1 MELGGDPITW
11 GPMTTPA
18 TPATTENK
26 RFSVPA
32 GFYWAV
38 RSVHAG
44 APLFVGLG
52 NLESLMLGRRIAG
65 MRVDR
70 PVYICGLPRAGTTIS
85 LQMLSEHPDVTTH
98 KYADFLMPYAPYA
111 WNWIFPRVPVDA
123 MRKPVPRI
131 HRDRIQVTRDSAE
144 MGEEILWE
152 RFFPHIHDE
161 SQRSV
166 LDANTSNPAF
176 ERFYTEHLKKLLLS
190 RGRKRYASKAIMCV
204 VRMQYLRR
212 LFPDA
217 RFLLYVRNPVDHVAS
232 LLKQDR
238 IWDEIDREDP
248 RQIEIIELTGH
259 HEFGER
265 QIMANVGNPDVLK
278 EIHMLRNQGRSARA
292 RARYW
297 SYVYDFVLNQL
308 ASDPDLAKAV
318 CVVRYEDLCG
328 DSAATI
334 DRIITH
340 MELDPAPFAQTR
352 AAYTEKLSL
361 PDYYKPKFNTQ
372 ELADIVEVTDG
383 VAKRFGYDVAAI
395 ADRARPTPETS
406 PA

>member
-1 MELGGDPITW
+1 MASNQ
-11 GPMTTPA
+11 TTP
-18 TPATTENK
+18 NQ

-38 RSVHAG
+38 RGVHAG

-52 NLESLMLGRRIAG
+52 NLESQVLGKR
-65 MRVDR
+65 MRDVKVDR

-111 WNWIFPRVPVDA
+111 WNWLFPKVPVDA

-152 RFFPHIHDE
+152 RFFPYIHNE
-161 SQRSV
+161 ERVSV
-166 LDANTSNPAF
+166 LDRGTTNPSF
-176 ERFYTEHLKKLLLS
+176 ERFYTEHLQKLLLS
-190 RGRKRYASKAIMCV
+190 RKRPRYASKAIMCV
-204 VRMQYLRR
+204 IRMQYLQRM
-212 LFPDA
+212 FPDA

-238 IWDEIDREDP
+238 IWDELDRDDP

-265 QIMANVGNPDVLK
+265 QIMANLGDSRVLD
-278 EIHMLRNQGRSARA
+278 EIHQLRDAGRTARA

-297 SYVYDFVLNQL
+297 SYMYDFVLNQM
-308 ASDPDLAKAV
+308 ASDPKLAKAV
-318 CVVRYEDLCG
+318 TIVRYEDLCG
-328 DSAATI
+328 DSGPTI
-334 DRIITH
+334 DRILTH
-340 MELDPAPFAQTR
+340 TELDADKFA
-352 AAYTEKLSL
+352 AARETYTQKLSL
-361 PDYYKPKFNTQ
+361 PDYYKPKFNAD
-372 ELADIVEVTDG
+372 ELNDIVEVTDAT
-383 VAKRFGYDVAAI
+383 AKQFGYDVAAI
-395 ADRARPTPETS
+395 ANRAAIPAETS

>member
-1 MELGGDPITW
+1 
-11 GPMTTPA
+11 MTAPA
-18 TPATTENK
+18 STEK
-26 RFSVPA
+26 QRFSVPA

-52 NLESLMLGRRIAG
+52 NLESRVLAGRLANV
-65 MRVDR
+65 RVDR
-70 PVYICGLPRAGTTIS
+70 PIYICGLPRAGTTIS
-85 LQMLSEHPDVTTH
+85 LQMLSEHPDITTH
-98 KYADFLMPYAPYA
+98 KYADFLMPYMPYA
-111 WNWIFPRVPVDA
+111 WNWLFPKVPVDA

-152 RFFPHIHDE
+152 RFFPYIHDE
-161 SQRSV
+161 SKRSV
-166 LDANTSNPAF
+166 LDANTTNPAF
-176 ERFYTEHLKKLLLS
+176 ERFYDEHVKKLLLS
-190 RGRKRYASKAIMCV
+190 RGRPRYASKAIMCV
-204 VRMQYLRR
+204 IRMQYILKM
-212 LFPDA
+212 FPDA

-248 RQIEIIELTGH
+248 RQIEIIEMTGH
-259 HEFGER
+259 HEFGVR
-265 QIMANVGNPDVLK
+265 QIMANVGDAGVLK
-278 EIHMLRNQGRSARA
+278 EIHDLRNAGRTVRA

-297 SYVYDFVLNQL
+297 SYMYEFVLNQI
-308 ASDPDLAKAV
+308 ASDPNLAKAV

-328 DSAATI
+328 ESSETI
-334 DRIITH
+334 DRILQHT
-340 MELDPAPFAQTR
+340 ELPPEPFAATK
-352 AAYTEKLSL
+352 AAYNEKLSL
-361 PDYYKPKFNTQ
+361 PDYYRPKFDTG

-395 ADRARPTPETS
+395 ADRAKPAPETS

>member
-1 MELGGDPITW
+1 MPD
-11 GPMTTPA
+11 PA
-18 TPATTENK
+18 TQNQ

-38 RSVHAG
+38 RGVHAG
-44 APLFVGLG
+44 APLFVGVG
-52 NLESLMLGRRIAG
+52 NLESRMLAHRLAG
-65 MRVDR
+65 VRVDR

-111 WNWIFPRVPVDA
+111 WNWLFPKIPVDA

-152 RFFPHIHDE
+152 HFFPHIHDE
-161 SQRSV
+161 AQISV

-176 ERFYTEHLKKLLLS
+176 ERFYKEHLQKLLLS
-190 RGRKRYASKAIMCV
+190 RGRARYASKAIMCV
-204 VRMQYLRR
+204 IRMQYLRR
-212 LFPDA
+212 MFPDA
-217 RFLLYVRNPVDHVAS
+217 RFLLYVRNPIDHVAS

-238 IWDEIDREDP
+238 IWDELDRDDP

-259 HEFGER
+259 HEFGSR
-265 QIMANVGNPDVLK
+265 QIMANVGDAGVLR
-278 EIHMLRNQGRSARA
+278 EIHQLRNEGRTARA

-297 SYVYDFVLNQL
+297 SYMYDFVLNQL
-308 ASDPDLAKAV
+308 ASDPDLARAV
-318 CVVRYEDLCG
+318 CIVRYEDLCG
-328 DSAATI
+328 DSAETI
-334 DRIITH
+334 DRILQHT
-340 MELDPAPFAQTR
+340 ELTPEPFAAIRT
-352 AAYTEKLSL
+352 AYTEKLSL
-361 PDYYKPKFNTQ
+361 PDYYRPKFDAR
-372 ELADIVEVTDG
+372 ELADIVDVTG
-383 VAKRFGYDVAAI
+383 NVASRFGYDVAAI
-395 ADRARPTPETS
+395 ADRAAAANEAKS

>member
-1 MELGGDPITW
+1 
-11 GPMTTPA
+11 MTASAP
-18 TPATTENK
+18 TTEK
-26 RFSVPA
+26 QRFSVPA

-38 RSVHAG
+38 RGVHAG

-52 NLESLMLGRRIAG
+52 NLESRMLAGRLANV
-65 MRVDR
+65 RVDR

-152 RFFPHIHDE
+152 HFFPHIHDE
-161 SQRSV
+161 SERSV
-166 LDANTSNPAF
+166 LDGDTSNPAF
-176 ERFYTEHLKKLLLS
+176 ERFYSEHLRKLLLS
-190 RGRKRYASKAIMCV
+190 RGRPRYFSKAIMCV
-204 VRMQYLRR
+204 IRMQYLLRM
-212 LFPDA
+212 FPDA

-259 HEFGER
+259 HEFGCR
-265 QIMANVGNPDVLK
+265 QIMANVGDPAVLK
-278 EIHMLRNQGRSARA
+278 EIHDLRDAGRIARA

-297 SYVYDFVLNQL
+297 SYVYDFVLKQI

-318 CVVRYEDLCG
+318 CIVRYEDLCS
-328 DSAATI
+328 DSGETI
-334 DRIITH
+334 DRIVRHT
-340 MELDPAPFAQTR
+340 ELSPEPFAATR

-361 PDYYKPKFNTQ
+361 PDYYRPKFDAS
-372 ELADIVEVTDG
+372 ELADIVEVTDA
-383 VAKRFGYDVAAI
+383 VARRFDYDVAAI
-395 ADRARPTPETS
+395 ADRAKPAQETS

>member
-1 MELGGDPITW
+1 MPD
-11 GPMTTPA
+11 PA
-18 TPATTENK
+18 TQNQ

-38 RSVHAG
+38 RGVHAG
-44 APLFVGLG
+44 APLFVGVG
-52 NLESLMLGRRIAG
+52 NLESRMLAHRLAG
-65 MRVDR
+65 VRVDR

-111 WNWIFPRVPVDA
+111 WNWLFPKIPVDA

-152 RFFPHIHDE
+152 HFFPHIHDE
-161 SQRSV
+161 AQISV

-176 ERFYTEHLKKLLLS
+176 ERFYKEHLQKLLLS
-190 RGRKRYASKAIMCV
+190 RGRARYASKAIMCV
-204 VRMQYLRR
+204 IRMQYLRR
-212 LFPDA
+212 MFPDA
-217 RFLLYVRNPVDHVAS
+217 RFLLYVRNPIDHVAS

-238 IWDEIDREDP
+238 IWDELDRDDP

-259 HEFGER
+259 HEFGSR
-265 QIMANVGNPDVLK
+265 QIMANVGDAGVLR
-278 EIHMLRNQGRSARA
+278 EIHQLRNEGRTARA

-297 SYVYDFVLNQL
+297 SYMYDFVLKQL
-308 ASDPDLAKAV
+308 ASDPDLARAV
-318 CVVRYEDLCG
+318 CIVRYEDLCG
-328 DSAATI
+328 DSAETI
-334 DRIITH
+334 DRILQHT
-340 MELDPAPFAQTR
+340 ELIPEPFAATR
-352 AAYTEKLSL
+352 TAYTEKLSL
-361 PDYYKPKFNTQ
+361 PDYYRPKFDAR
-372 ELADIVEVTDG
+372 ELADIVDVTG
-383 VAKRFGYDVAAI
+383 NVASRFGYDVAAI
-395 ADRARPTPETS
+395 ADRAAAANEAKS

>member
-1 MELGGDPITW
+1 M
-11 GPMTTPA
+11 
-18 TPATTENK
+18 
-26 RFSVPA
+26 PA

-38 RSVHAG
+38 RGVHAG

-52 NLESLMLGRRIAG
+52 NLESAMLARRIAG
-65 MRVDR
+65 VRVDR

-111 WNWIFPRVPVDA
+111 WNWLFPKVPIDA

-152 RFFPHIHDE
+152 RFFPFIHDE

-166 LDANTSNPAF
+166 LDRNTSNPAF
-176 ERFYTEHLKKLLLS
+176 ERFYSEHLKKLLLS
-190 RGRKRYASKAIMCV
+190 RQRPRYASKAIMCV
-204 VRMQYLRR
+204 IRMQYLLRM
-212 LFPDA
+212 FPDA
-217 RFLLYVRNPVDHVAS
+217 RFLLYVRNPIDHVAS

-248 RQIEIIELTGH
+248 RQIEIIEMTGH

-265 QIMANVGNPDVLK
+265 QIMANLGDAATLGQ
-278 EIHMLRNQGRSARA
+278 IHELRAAGRTARA

-297 SYVYDFVLNQL
+297 SYVYDFVLKQIE
-308 ASDPDLAKAV
+308 SDPNLEKAV
-318 CVVRYEDLCG
+318 CIVRYEDLCG
-328 DSAATI
+328 DSADTI
-334 DRIITH
+334 DRILRHT
-340 MELDPAPFAQTR
+340 ELAPEPFAATR
-352 AAYTEKLSL
+352 AQYNEKLSL
-361 PDYYKPKFNTQ
+361 PDYYRPKFDDR

-383 VAKRFGYDVAAI
+383 VAARFGYDVTAI
-395 ADRARPTPETS
+395 ANRVKPAAETS

>member
-1 MELGGDPITW
+1 MAKDQSQTQ
-11 GPMTTPA
+11 
-18 TPATTENK
+18 

-38 RSVHAG
+38 RGVHTG

-52 NLESLMLGRRIAG
+52 NLESKVLGRRIRNVAL
-65 MRVDR
+65 DR

-98 KYADFLMPYAPYA
+98 KYADFLMPYTPYA
-111 WNWIFPRVPVDA
+111 WNWLFPKVPVNA

-152 RFFPHIHDE
+152 RFFPFIHDE
-161 SQRSV
+161 SRVSL

-176 ERFYTEHLKKLLLS
+176 ERFYREHIAKLLLS
-190 RGRKRYASKAIMCV
+190 RKRPRYVSKAIMCV
-204 VRMQYLRR
+204 IRMQYLRKII
-212 LFPDA
+212 PSA
-217 RFLLYVRNPVDHVAS
+217 RFLLYVRNPIDHVAS

-238 IWDEIDREDP
+238 IWDELDRDDP
-248 RQIEIIELTGH
+248 RQIEIIEMTGH
-259 HEFGER
+259 HEFGQR
-265 QIMANVGNPDVLK
+265 QIMANLGDPSVLR
-278 EIHMLRNQGRSARA
+278 EIHELRDSGRTVRA

-297 SYVYDFVLNQL
+297 AYVYDFVLKQI
-308 ASDPDLAKAV
+308 ASDPDLASAV

-328 DSAATI
+328 NSLETI
-334 DRIITH
+334 DRIVAH
-340 MELDPAPFAQTR
+340 AQLAPETFASVR
-352 AAYTEKLSL
+352 SAYAEKLSL
-361 PDYYKPKFNTQ
+361 PDYYRPNFNAS
-372 ELADIVEVTDG
+372 ELDDIVDVTSA
-383 VAKRFGYDVAAI
+383 VAGKFGYDVAAL
-395 ADRARPTPETS
+395 AQRVAAA